1 MVAGGGGGSTGAGAG
16 AGVGAGAGSG
26 AREIE
31 DTGGTGGTMLPT
43 DSLVLLMRMSM
54 GAVRLRRGT
63 LRSVSAF
70 FLAIVGGRTSS

>member
-1 MVAGGGGGSTGAGAG
+1 MAPA
-16 AGVGAGAGSG
+16 
-26 AREIE
+26 E
-31 DTGGTGGTMLPT
+31 
-43 DSLVLLMRMSM
+43 SLVLLMRMST